1 MLFSDIR
8 KNIEIA
14 MIYIINGPNLNLL
27 GTREPAVYGTQSFDD
42 YLQRLHTAFPGVEI
56 CYRQSNIEGEI
67 VNFIQ
72 EAGQR
77 ASGIVINAAAYSHTS
92 VAIADALKAVALP
105 SIEVHISNIYAR
117 ESFRHHSHLSSVVT
131 GVICGLGLDVYRLA
145 VLHLLNNHNQ

>member
-1 MLFSDIR
+1 
-8 KNIEIA
+8 

-27 GTREPAVYGTQSFDD
+27 GKREPAIYGTQNFED
-42 YLQRLHTAFPGVEI
+42 YLQQLRNTFPETEI
-56 CYRQSNIEGEI
+56 CYRQSNIEGEL

-105 SIEVHISNIYAR
+105 SVEVHISNIYAR

-131 GVICGLGLDVYRLA
+131 GVICGLGLDVYQLA
-145 VLHLLNNHNQ
+145 MLYLVNNHNQ